1 MNLLTRLW
9 TRLAPAAGESV
20 QRATPAVACHD
31 SGLPCMGC
39 GWFDSSHELHTG
51 LLVSEYDDEVAAA
64 VLPLATW
71 LDEQLA
77 DWYPDMHANAH

>member
-1 MNLLTRLW
+1 
-9 TRLAPAAGESV
+9 
-20 QRATPAVACHD
+20 
-31 SGLPCMGC
+31 MGC